1 MTPEDDTN
9 VAARPTEPDADG
21 GNADDSQLPDAS
33 SEPPDSC
40 AGSASRGLSCLNGV
54 LALMVLALVLRFLVP
69 GLVQEMRF
77 AWLRGQQRAEFEQ
90 AGDTLAQD
98 PLKQLSGASQLVSKR
113 VGPSVVNIDT
123 ERVERSGTPIDESAH
138 LFGFAVPR
146 RSQGQGSGV
155 IIDAEGFILT
165 NNHVI
170 DGATRIQ
177 IALSDGR
184 TVPATVIGVDALTD
198 LAVLKIEA
206 PELIAAEWGDSD
218 ALEEGA
224 LVWALGSPFGLEHS
238 VTFGILS
245 AKNRAGMAGNP
256 HQDFLQTDAAVNPGN
271 SGGPLVDARGR
282 VIGINSAIVGQTY
295 RGISFAIPS
304 SVARQV
310 YQQLVTQRRVP
321 RGWLGVALAEVTPE
335 LAQGLGLSS
344 TEGAVISAVV
354 TDPNGPSPAQ
364 AAGLRP
370 KDVVVRW
377 DGHDVESP
385 SSLSRLVARTEIGR
399 TVEVIVIR
407 DGERLELDVT
417 VGDRPT

>member
-1 MTPEDDTN
+1 M
-9 VAARPTEPDADG
+9 
-21 GNADDSQLPDAS
+21 
-33 SEPPDSC
+33 
-40 AGSASRGLSCLNGV
+40 
-54 LALMVLALVLRFLVP
+54 
-69 GLVQEMRF
+69 
-77 AWLRGQQRAEFEQ
+77 
-90 AGDTLAQD
+90 
-98 PLKQLSGASQLVSKR
+98 
-113 VGPSVVNIDT
+113 
-123 ERVERSGTPIDESAH
+123 
-138 LFGFAVPR
+138 
-146 RSQGQGSGV
+146 
-155 IIDAEGFILT
+155 
-165 NNHVI
+165 
-170 DGATRIQ
+170 
-177 IALSDGR
+177 
-184 TVPATVIGVDALTD
+184 VDA
-198 LAVLKIEA
+198 
-206 PELIAAEWGDSD
+206 
-218 ALEEGA
+218 
-224 LVWALGSPFGLEHS
+224 
-238 VTFGILS
+238 
-245 AKNRAGMAGNP
+245 
-256 HQDFLQTDAAVNPGN
+256 Q
-271 SGGPLVDARGR
+271 GR